1 MRNIF
6 TSLGIFFITSSLVAQ
21 GGNQSAFSG
30 NKDIPK
36 LDLHLQNPAPDKSK
50 FMEDNKEGRALAFGY
65 FDFDSKNL
73 NSFLDTTS
81 SVNSTFASN
90 YMGISLDNFSNNG
103 KHYDG
108 ISGVSFLI
116 PQTVT
121 AGTNDSLKLK
131 MGGWHLTTSLFGY
144 DIINGEI
151 VTLAI
156 APAISWGNLKMR
168 REVAGQK
175 TKYTNPFVAP
185 GGRVELR
192 FTFGKISIGARA
204 TYRYDITKSLWKR
217 KDDMMTV
224 LPGYKN
230 NGLAYFGYIGLTVGG
245 KSNKVEKKLP

>member
-90 YMGISLDNFSNNG
+90 YMGISLDNFSLL
-103 KHYDG
+103 
-108 ISGVSFLI
+108 ISVSLSIYLSTLYNRFGNKNRHI
-116 PQTVT
+116 Y
-121 AGTNDSLKLK
+121 SL
-131 MGGWHLTTSLFGY
+131 
-144 DIINGEI
+144 
-151 VTLAI
+151 
-156 APAISWGNLKMR
+156 
-168 REVAGQK
+168 
-175 TKYTNPFVAP
+175 
-185 GGRVELR
+185 
-192 FTFGKISIGARA
+192 
-204 TYRYDITKSLWKR
+204 
-217 KDDMMTV
+217 
-224 LPGYKN
+224 
-230 NGLAYFGYIGLTVGG
+230 
-245 KSNKVEKKLP
+245 